1 MSHQPK
7 RWHFAPTAPVHF
19 VNALSDLGSVMAQVL
34 YNRGLTTPQ
43 AARDFLEGDLPLHDP
58 KNMLGMGKATGRI
71 RQAIKRKE
79 KIVVYG
85 DFDADGV
92 TSTAVLVTTIKALGG
107 QVEPYIPH
115 RIDEGYGLNTPAL
128 LDLARKGTKLVITVD
143 CGIRS
148 IDEVQAGRA
157 AGLDIIVTDHHS
169 IGEIIPP
176 AHAVINPKQINCPY
190 PEDMLAGVG
199 IAFKLASALIEI
211 FAQNEKIPPSINAH
225 DLLDLVAIGTV
236 ADLAPLARAENRK
249 LVQLGLEELAKARR
263 PGLFKLLEEAGVQP
277 ENVSTTTIGF
287 IIGPRL
293 NAAGRLQSAQ
303 TAYKLLVTQDWQEAT
318 ELAKELQDLNVRRQE
333 YTFAAYELAR
343 EMALAENNGN
353 GSSPSLIFAAHPE
366 FLPGIVGLVAG
377 RLTEEFYRPSV
388 VIEMGEHESHGS
400 CRSIP
405 EFNITS
411 ALDRCADLLVRHGG
425 HAQAAGFTIQNENI
439 PALQHRLAE
448 IAGVEL
454 AERDSRPTLT
464 IDADVPLSSLTMD
477 LVSQLKA
484 LEPTG
489 AENPEPVF
497 VTRRVRVREARL
509 VGKENN
515 HLKLRVGD
523 GPFGMDAIAF
533 SQGHWFSNLPPVIDV
548 AYHLQVNEWNDRF
561 TLQLQVLDIHPAER
575 GR

>member
-7 RWHFAPTAPVHF
+7 RWQFAPAAPVHF
-19 VNALSDLGSVMAQVL
+19 INALSDLGSVLAQVL

-43 AARDFLEGDLPLHDP
+43 NASSFLSGDLPLHDP
-58 KNMLGMGKATGRI
+58 MQMLGMGKAVGRI

-79 KIVVYG
+79 KIVIYG

-92 TSTAVLVTTIKALGG
+92 TSTAVLVTTIRALGG
-107 QVEPYIPH
+107 VVEHYIPN

-128 LDLARKGTKLVITVD
+128 LELARRGTKLVVTVD

-148 IDEVQAGRA
+148 VEEVQAGRD

-176 AHAVINPKQINCPY
+176 AYAVLNPKQVNCPY

-199 IAFKLASALIEI
+199 IAFKLASALLKVFTE
-211 FAQNEKIPPSINAH
+211 QERTPPSINQH
-225 DLLDLVAIGTV
+225 DLLDLVAVGTV
-236 ADLAPLARAENRK
+236 ADLAPLARAENRR
-249 LVQLGLEELAKARR
+249 LVQLGLDELSKGRR
-263 PGLFKLLEEAGVQP
+263 PGLYKLLEEAGVAP
-277 ENVSTTTIGF
+277 ENVTTTTIGF

-293 NAAGRLQSAQ
+293 NAAGRLQSAT
-303 TAYKLLVTQDWQEAT
+303 TAYKLLVTEDWQEAT
-318 ELAKELQDLNVRRQE
+318 ELAKELQDLNTRRQE
-333 YTFAAYELAR
+333 YTLAAYELAR
-343 EMALAENNGN
+343 EMALTANNGN
-353 GSSPSLIFAAHPE
+353 GASPSLIFAAHPE

-388 VIEMGEHESHGS
+388 VVEMGEQESHGS

-405 EFNITS
+405 EFNITA

-425 HAQAAGFTIQNENI
+425 HAQAAGFTVQNDNI
-439 PALQHRLAE
+439 PALHERLKDIAE
-448 IAGVEL
+448 IEL
-454 AERDSRPTLT
+454 AQHDSRPTL
-464 IDADVPLSSLTMD
+464 IVDADVPMSSLTMD
-477 LVSQLKA
+477 LVSQLRA

-489 AENPEPVF
+489 TENPEPTF
-497 VTRRVRVREARL
+497 VTRRLRVREARL

-533 SQGHWFSNLPPVIDV
+533 GQGHWFSDLPPMIDV
-548 AYHLQVNEWNDRF
+548 AYHLQVNEWNDRL
-561 TLQLQVLDIHPAER
+561 TLQMQILDIHPSER
-575 GR
+575 VK